1 MPVNPAALRP
11 LLAGPILRR
20 VESDLVSVWIATSRA
35 CNVSLL
41 LFDGADIV
49 GSRNEQD
56 DLRAK
61 WVSAPQPTVQIGA
74 HLHVLT
80 VVLDL
85 RTPGG
90 NAARSGGATL
100 EANHTF
106 SYDIQLIERAN
117 PAQQHNLRS
126 LGLLD
131 DPTPLGYDPEELPA
145 FRTCPQELDRLVVL
159 HGSCRQLFA
168 APPLADEAENDPL
181 PGDPEIADEKFV
193 PPGIDLR
200 ADPTFPNWPRE
211 RPTVDSPRHDGKPY
225 PFPPDEYPQLPKR
238 DGMVWIDALIEAR
251 GPSPMVQRPH
261 QLFLTGD
268 QIYADQPPPPLL
280 PALNTLAR
288 AIVGDEELG
297 SEPTGTV
304 FKAATLEN
312 FPPVFRGDLVRRSAG
327 FTTSAGDHLLSFGE
341 FVTYYLLTWSPELWE
356 LDLWPSKEQFDPEQM
371 LVQQD
376 WLIRFLYK
384 DEPVDEE
391 SRSEDNFTDAYKA
404 LVDKLRRD
412 EEDAKKHND
421 PDRNKDKIRPAPAS
435 DRPPE
440 EHGEWYFLQVRDW
453 VTSKYWSPAL
463 FDWWFRRFR
472 AQLPRVRRAL
482 ANVPTYM
489 VPDDHDVSDDWYFS
503 REWREQVFTRPLGVD
518 IVRNGMM
525 AIALMQAWGNDP
537 RRWSTGPERE
547 LIDRITGFAPAMAAT
562 AGQPGTFPRASL
574 DRLHE
579 LLGLPQSVNT
589 GVAPTFR
596 PLVEFSF
603 QVEGPAHRALGV
615 DGRTKR
621 RFPFRTS
628 QAGGIDYEGATGLI
642 NDALPTGLPGEDTTG
657 LFGDSPMA
665 AALPAAPAG
674 DTKLTIVV
682 TGVPLIGPEGM
693 ELALVPFQRFARL
706 LGGVD
711 AESWAYE
718 PSTFE
723 AMLAAL
729 ARYESVVVLSGDV
742 HIGWSAE
749 LDYWSSPDGGPVRT
763 AKIVQLVSSGL
774 TKDWGDLAPPLRGH
788 ALSLD
793 VFESATNPQQVHA
806 ERVGW
811 GTPIRTSLTPP
822 SPLGPLVTQPER
834 AHPFYRARLKM
845 RAPVVPAH
853 GWPKDTKEVREP
865 NWAWRAVMARDR
877 RPDSTLPPRI
887 DRRWTPVV
895 LPADP
900 LDPSEGAWHAKA
912 ARRMAFGRVFATAPN
927 VGIVTF
933 ATAGDS
939 RSVRHIIAGELFP
952 IPDTGNSPTGLQ
964 PYIVH
969 DFALAPVP
977 TPTWET
983 SRPKITDDGGWGVD
997 TTEPVVKLLLESV
1010 PPIWQFAAD
1019 FGGAVFNDIPAVLD
1033 DVTRE
1038 ALVTDAA
1045 SRVST
1050 PFRRRILRKLG
1061 PYALLPDSALDA
1073 LTDADI
1079 LARFPQIGR
1088 WDAGKE
1094 ARALIRGDI
1103 ERLLALKSSVDK
1115 TVLFDDLLLLACSEW
1130 VNDRARIV
1138 TMVCGI
1144 LATFRSPVTKH
1155 VPVLAGLMGGL
1166 WDLWR
1171 NRTLAEQ
1178 VGDNPVDILL
1188 STMARAPIFVV
1199 RLLLEVVVNVIRD
1212 HEKRPGGGPPIFT
1225 PELVAAALG
1234 VWQGLERS
1242 KHYTFVS
1249 GWELPD
1255 TPISPG
1261 TRAAARTPEAMAKQT
1276 LTIIRHPD
1284 GHQRFTRPAQSVS
1297 FTMVPPPPPQE
1308 DKPPHGS
1315 LVVGWNGGL
1324 EKEEDIGA
1332 GFRARFELDARGY
1345 HKILWGGPFTIDGRG
1360 GAAFRVS
1367 ILRPTVLT
1375 LPGMNVRLTPSAS
1388 LSLGVKSG
1396 AEENSYRPALTF
1408 RLALNDQEDRVSF
1421 KPNDEL
1427 LVQLLPSDGLSLPI
1441 DGALEWTLEHGWRFA
1456 GVGQVASAV
1465 LVDTEAPLKET
1476 PAPRDPNA
1484 DFDNPPP
1491 GSPIVP
1497 TEVVTPM
1504 NTRLGPVTFHERRLE
1519 VTTAADSDG
1528 ATFNLAV
1535 TATVSVNI
1543 GPVRIAVSGLGVKG
1557 TLHLSSEFENVD
1569 DLIDFSIGIPMPTG
1583 LAVSIDTDAIS
1594 GGGFLQ
1600 RIASPGGAVTWRG
1613 GLALRLGERYD
1624 ISAWGV
1630 VETGGGRPYTLLA
1643 FLVVRFSPPI
1653 PLTAGL
1659 KLVALGGLVALNR
1672 TMNVNALRDAATG
1685 TQGTLDPVLFPD
1697 RPEQRFLE
1705 LLPAVERFFPPAKGH
1720 QVVGLLAE
1728 IEWSAKVGTKF
1739 GIFRLAL
1746 LGELETFQFAL
1757 YGTAQLGFP
1766 KVESPHILR
1775 VRAAT
1780 EALYD
1785 HRAKLARFSLTLTEA
1800 LLFNRVHL
1808 TGGAALLIRWGD
1820 RSEFAMT
1827 LGGFHPSFR
1836 PFIPEGLREPPRLG
1850 AFWKPHPLVE
1860 LSIKAYFA
1868 LTSTSL
1874 QFGFAA
1880 HVDAGASWGG
1890 FRADTEFNFLVMTEP
1905 DVRFELDLSFRVTVF
1920 LFGCD
1925 LISASLSGAISG
1937 PGPWTLEGSVY
1948 WEVCGVDISKDFGPY
1963 EWGDSPPQLATQQQE
1978 ARQVIGDALGAG
1990 ENWTVRRNPRLA
2002 VRLRPGSD
2010 DALDPRDQ
2018 IDIRQTRLPLG
2029 VDLEVHDANQ
2039 LSDPGRWTLQ
2049 AATGGLAKVSDLTDV
2064 FPTRRYLHRPPKETP
2079 FRGGLVS
2086 GARVGGQGWS
2096 VRTDL
2101 AIESDESITED
2112 LVLDSLPVRPKRVPL
2127 NIFVPIVDAV
2137 LVAAPTR
2144 SIERKWTR
2152 HTLVLEKVR

>member
-1 MPVNPAALRP
+1 MPVVPAALPP
-11 LLAGPILRR
+11 LLAGPVLRR

-49 GSRNEQD
+49 ASRNEQD

-61 WVSAPQPTVQIGA
+61 WVSEPQPTVQAGA
-74 HLHVLT
+74 HLHILT

-85 RTPGG
+85 RSPGG
-90 NAARSGGATL
+90 NASRSAGATL

-106 SYDIQLIERAN
+106 SYDLRLIERAD
-117 PAQQHNLRS
+117 PTRIHNLRS
-126 LGLLD
+126 LGLVA
-131 DPTPLGYDPEELPA
+131 DPIPIGYDPEELPS
-145 FRTCPQELDRLVVL
+145 FRTCPQELDRLVIL

-168 APPLADEAENDPL
+168 APPLADEAENDD
-181 PGDPEIADEKFV
+181 DPFV
-193 PPGIDLR
+193 PPVTDLR

-211 RPTVDSPRHDGKPY
+211 RPTVDSPRHDGPPY
-225 PFPPDEYPQLPKR
+225 PFPPDEYPQVPKR

-280 PALNTLAR
+280 PALNALAR
-288 AIVGDEELG
+288 VLVGEEELG

-304 FKAATLEN
+304 FKAATLQN
-312 FPPVFRGDLVRRSAG
+312 FPPGFRGDTVRRSAG

-341 FVTYYLLTWSPELWE
+341 FITYYLLTWSPELWK
-356 LDLWPSKEQFDPEQM
+356 LDLWPSIDGLDPSQTFDPSTIT
-371 LVQQD
+371 VPQD

-384 DEPVDEE
+384 EEPVDAET
-391 SRSEDNFTDAYKA
+391 RSSDNFTDAYQTLREA
-404 LVDKLRRD
+404 LADQ
-412 EEDAKKHND
+412 EEKGEND
-421 PDRNKDKIRPAPAS
+421 TIRPAPLLNRS
-435 DRPPE
+435 PE

-463 FDWWFRRFR
+463 FEWWFRRFR
-472 AQLPRVRRAL
+472 TQLPRVRRAL

-547 LIDRITGFAPAMAAT
+547 LIDRITGFAPAMTAT

-603 QVEGPAHRALGV
+603 QIEGPAHRALGI

-642 NDALPTGLPGEDTTG
+642 NDTLPTGLPGEEATG

-665 AALPAAPAG
+665 TALPARPAG

-706 LGGVD
+706 LGEVD
-711 AESWAYE
+711 AESWSYE

-729 ARYESVVVLSGDV
+729 ARYESVVLLSGDV

-749 LDYWSSPDGGPVRT
+749 LDYWRSPDDGPVRT

-793 VFESATNPQQVHA
+793 VFESATNPQQLHA

-811 GTPIRTSLTPP
+811 GTPFRTSLTPP
-822 SPLGPLVTQPER
+822 TPLGPLVTQPDK

-845 RAPVVPAH
+845 RAPVVPTH
-853 GWPKDTKEVREP
+853 GWPKDTAEVREP
-865 NWAWRAVMARDR
+865 NWAWRAVMARDQ
-877 RPDSTLPPRI
+877 RPDSTLPPRL
-887 DRRWTPVV
+887 DRRWTPVD

-912 ARRMAFGRVFATAPN
+912 ARRMAFGRVFCTAPN

-933 ATAGDS
+933 ARVGDNS
-939 RSVRHIIAGELFP
+939 SVRHIIAGELFP

-969 DFALAPVP
+969 EFALTPVP
-977 TPTWET
+977 TSTWDT

-997 TTEPVVKLLLESV
+997 TTEPVVKLLLEIV

-1033 DVTRE
+1033 DVARE

-1073 LTDADI
+1073 LTDAEI
-1079 LARFPQIGR
+1079 LERFPQIGR

-1094 ARALIRGDI
+1094 ARALVHGDI

-1115 TVLFDDLLLLACSEW
+1115 TALFDDLLLLACSEW
-1130 VNDRARIV
+1130 VNNRARIV

-1144 LATFRSPVTKH
+1144 LVTFRSPVTKH
-1155 VPVLAGLMGGL
+1155 VPALAGLMGGL

-1171 NRTLAEQ
+1171 NRTLADQ
-1178 VGDNPVDILL
+1178 VGENPVDILL
-1188 STMARAPIFVV
+1188 STMGRSAIFVV

-1212 HEKRPGGGPPIFT
+1212 HERRPGGGPPIFT

-1234 VWQGLERS
+1234 AWQGLERP

-1249 GWELPD
+1249 GWELPA
-1255 TPISPG
+1255 TPIAPG
-1261 TRAAARTPEAMAKQT
+1261 TRAVARTREAMAKQT
-1276 LTIIRHPD
+1276 LTMIRHPD
-1284 GHQRFTRPAQSVS
+1284 QHQRFTRPAQSVS
-1297 FTMVPPPPPQE
+1297 FTMIPPPADDTTPAAE
-1308 DKPPHGS
+1308 NPPHGS
-1315 LVVGWNGGL
+1315 LLVGWKGGL

-1332 GFRARFELDARGY
+1332 GFRARFELDARGI
-1345 HKILWGGPFTIDGRG
+1345 HMIPWGGPFTIDGRG

-1367 ILRPTVLT
+1367 ILRPTVLA
-1375 LPGMNVRLTPSAS
+1375 LPGTDIRLTPSAS
-1388 LSLGVKSG
+1388 LSLGVESG
-1396 AEENSYRPALTF
+1396 ADEDSYRPAVTF
-1408 RLALNDQEDRVSF
+1408 RLALNDLEDRVSF

-1441 DGALEWTLEHGWRFA
+1441 DAALEWTLEHGWRFA
-1456 GVGQVASAV
+1456 GVGQVLSAV
-1465 LVDTEAPLKET
+1465 LVDTEAPLRET

-1491 GSPIVP
+1491 ASPLVP

-1504 NTRLGPVTFHERRLE
+1504 NTRLGPITFHERRFE
-1519 VTTAADSDG
+1519 VTTAVIDG
-1528 ATFNLAV
+1528 RAALNIAV

-1543 GPVRIAVSGLGVKG
+1543 GPVRLAVSGLGVRG
-1557 TLHLSSEFENVD
+1557 SLLLATEFDSLDKFVD
-1569 DLIDFSIGIPMPTG
+1569 FTIGIPTPTG
-1583 LAVSIDTDAIS
+1583 LAVSVDTDAIS

-1600 RIASPGGAVTWRG
+1600 RIATPGGAVTWRG

-1630 VETGGGRPYTLLA
+1630 VETGGGHPYTLLA
-1643 FLVVRFSPPI
+1643 FLVVRFSPAI

-1720 QVVGLLAE
+1720 QVIGLLAE
-1728 IEWSAKVGTKF
+1728 IEWRAEIGTKF

-1775 VRAAT
+1775 VRAAA

-1785 HRAKLARFSLTLTEA
+1785 HRAKLARFSLTLIEA
-1800 LLFNRVHL
+1800 LLFERVHL

-1820 RSEFAMT
+1820 RNEFAVT

-1850 AFWKPHPLVE
+1850 AYWKPHRLVE

-1880 HVDAGASWGG
+1880 HVEAGASWGG

-1937 PGPWTLEGSVY
+1937 PGPWTMEGSVY

-1963 EWGDSPPQLATQQQE
+1963 EWGDSPPRLATQQQA
-1978 ARQVIGDALGAG
+1978 ARQVLGDSLAAG

-2002 VRLRPGSD
+2002 VRLRSGND

-2029 VDLEVHDANQ
+2029 IDLEMHDANQ
-2039 LSDPGRWTLQ
+2039 LSDPGAWTLQ
-2049 AATGGLAKVSDLTDV
+2049 PATGGLRKISDLTDV
-2064 FPTRRYLHRPPKETP
+2064 FPTRRYLQRPPKETP

-2086 GARVGGQGWS
+2086 GARVGGHGWS
-2096 VRTDL
+2096 FRSDL
-2101 AIESDESITED
+2101 AVESDESLTED
-2112 LVLDSLPVRPKRVPL
+2112 LVLDSLPVRPKRAPL
-2127 NIFVPIVDAV
+2127 QVFVPMVDAV

-2144 SIERKWTR
+2144 SPERAWTR
-2152 HTLVLEKVR
+2152 HVLRLEDVR